1 MPRFEL
7 MRMPLLN
14 EHNKMTVLLSNDD
27 GVHAAGL
34 TTLRQ
39 VLIEKGI
46 HTLVA
51 APDRDRSG
59 ASNSLTLDRPLHPV
73 KVDDDAYGINGTP
86 TDAVHLGLN
95 TLFVDGPERVIAGI
109 NAGANLGDDVIYSG
123 TVAAAMEGRFLDK
136 APIAISLVGH
146 KHFLAAAQILVNMLS
161 RLDNLDLTPGTL
173 LNINVP
179 DVPENEIK
187 GFQITRLGHR
197 SRSDNPV
204 HMQNP
209 RGKSCYWIAKAGE
222 GADCGP
228 GTDFHAINQGY
239 VSITPVSVDMT
250 AHGSLSTLEDWLND
264 KG

>member
-1 MPRFEL
+1 M
-7 MRMPLLN
+7 N
-14 EHNKMTVLLSNDD
+14 DVKKMKVLLSNDD
-27 GVHAAGL
+27 GVHAAGI

-39 VLIEKGI
+39 VLTQQGI
-46 HTLVA
+46 QTFVA

-73 KVDDDAYGINGTP
+73 KVGDDAYGINGTP

-95 TLFVDGPERVIAGI
+95 TLFSDGASRVIAGI

-146 KHFLAAAQILVNMLS
+146 THFSTAAQMLVKLLPRLDKLELAA
-161 RLDNLDLTPGTL
+161 GTL

-179 DVPENEIK
+179 DVAEEEIK
-187 GFQITRLGHR
+187 GFKITRLGHR

-228 GTDFHAINQGY
+228 GTDFYAINQGY
-239 VSITPVSVDMT
+239 ISITPVSVDMT
-250 AHGSLSTLEDWLND
+250 AHGSLSTLEDWLNEE
-264 KG
+264 G